1 MLLIFT
7 SPAYA
12 ESSDI
17 SKGGEKRELVSRDF
31 EDTSSKSSDVQVES
45 DKDEEARAQE
55 NSNEVKEEVDA
66 KETDSNTLDEV
77 SRTYEEI
84 DNNLSD

>member
-1 MLLIFT
+1 M
-7 SPAYA
+7 
-12 ESSDI
+12 
-17 SKGGEKRELVSRDF
+17 SRDF